1 MRRYLLAAAL
11 ALAPAGCAQ
20 STHEDIDA
28 FKSASVVDGST
39 GGLRMVSRLPPPAN
53 TNQGADEL
61 IAENDLLDIDVF
73 RVDDLDRTVRVDVG
87 GNVTLPL
94 VGAVPA
100 AGKTVAAFELDLK
113 KAYGAKYLQN
123 PEITVFMKQSAGQQ
137 ITVDGVVHKPGL
149 YAVNSSTTLLQVI
162 AEAGGFQD
170 IADESKVYVFRQ
182 IGPSRLVANY
192 DVKSIRAGKI
202 ADPRIFG
209 GDVVVSF
216 SSDAK
221 IAMKN
226 LREAL
231 GVATSAVRLGPL

>member
-1 MRRYLLAAAL
+1 M
-11 ALAPAGCAQ
+11 
-20 STHEDIDA
+20 DA
-28 FKSASVVDGST
+28 FRSSAVVDNSSVGST

-53 TNQGADEL
+53 TNQGTDEL

-94 VGAVPA
+94 VGPVTA
-100 AGKTVAAFELDLK
+100 AGKTVAAFESDLK

-170 IADESKVYVFRQ
+170 IADKSKVYVFRQ
-182 IGPSRLVANY
+182 IGPAKLVANY
-192 DVKSIRAGKI
+192 DVKDIRAGKG

-216 SSDAK
+216 SSDSK